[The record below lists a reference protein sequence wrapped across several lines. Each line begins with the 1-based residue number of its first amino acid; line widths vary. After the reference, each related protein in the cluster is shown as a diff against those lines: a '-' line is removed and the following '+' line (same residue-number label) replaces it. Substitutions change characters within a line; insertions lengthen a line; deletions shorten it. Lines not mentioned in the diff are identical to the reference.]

1 LGHKPQEVI
10 QFHRKNKYF
19 LASNKKALFM
29 NVGGKWMLLLLISP
43 TVVGQSGQERNL
55 AGQIRIAT
63 NANGQR

>member
-1 LGHKPQEVI
+1 
-10 QFHRKNKYF
+10 
-19 LASNKKALFM
+19 M

-55 AGQIRIAT
+55 AGQIQIAT